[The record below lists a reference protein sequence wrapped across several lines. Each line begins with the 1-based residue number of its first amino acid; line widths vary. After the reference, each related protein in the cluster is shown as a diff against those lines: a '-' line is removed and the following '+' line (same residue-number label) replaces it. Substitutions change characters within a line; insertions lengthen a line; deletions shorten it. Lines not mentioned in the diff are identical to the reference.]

1 VTYRVPSKL
10 SLCMVNDYKEHY
22 WVTKVNQG
30 HNLPSMSSCSATSIC
45 WSPGFNQV
53 LTLFIY
59 YKSI

>member
-1 VTYRVPSKL
+1 
-10 SLCMVNDYKEHY
+10 MVNDYKEHY